1 MGIHAAKEGVPQV
14 PRVFLTRK
22 VILAHPH
29 QHLTPGVGP
38 LNTNIGGYRVQL
50 EIRENTFDTDIVTIN
65 YAEISSSGTPLVLL
79 HGGSNRWQSFN
90 NILSDLAAIWHV
102 YAPDFRGHGKSTWV
116 PGTYRLQ
123 DYADDTIAFVQ
134 HCLKEPAYVFG
145 HSLGGMVALLV
156 AAQFPDGVRAVAVGD
171 APLSSQA
178 WQAHRQAHQ
187 SRDRMLTWRDLAG
200 GQKPFD
206 EVVEALKDTPTEVP
220 GRVDSV
226 PMREVTGEDASVY
239 TWLATCLQQNDPD
252 MLTALLDRFETTAAG
267 YEMNS
272 VLPSIQCPVLLLQA
286 DPTAGGLMTDR
297 EVELALPLLDRPR
310 HIRLQGISHIL
321 HLHNERKQLVV
332 QALKAFFQ
340 SC

>member
-1 MGIHAAKEGVPQV
+1 M
-14 PRVFLTRK
+14 
-22 VILAHPH
+22 
-29 QHLTPGVGP
+29 
-38 LNTNIGGYRVQL
+38 QL

-90 NILSDLAAIWHV
+90 NILSDLAATWHV

-187 SRDRMLTWRDLAG
+187 SRDRLLTWRDLAG

-206 EVVEALKDTPTEVP
+206 EIVEALKDTPTKVP

-226 PMREVTGEDASVY
+226 PMREVAGEDTPMY
-239 TWLATCLQQNDPD
+239 TSLAACLQQNDPD
-252 MLTALLDRFETTAAG
+252 MLTALLDRFETTTAG
-267 YEMNS
+267 YEMNI

-286 DPTAGGLMTDR
+286 DPTAGGMMTDR

-321 HLHNERKQLVV
+321 HIECKEPIV
-332 QALKAFFQ
+332 QALEAFFQ

>member
-1 MGIHAAKEGVPQV
+1 M
-14 PRVFLTRK
+14 
-22 VILAHPH
+22 
-29 QHLTPGVGP
+29 
-38 LNTNIGGYRVQL
+38 QL

-79 HGGSNRWQSFN
+79 HGGCNRWQSFN
-90 NILSDLAAIWHV
+90 NILSDLAATWHV

-187 SRDRMLTWRDLAG
+187 SRDRMLTWRDFAG

-206 EVVEALKDTPTEVP
+206 EVVEALKDTPIEVP

-226 PMREVTGEDASVY
+226 PWREVAGEDAPVY

-252 MLTALLDRFETTAAG
+252 MLTALLDRFETTVSG

-321 HLHNERKQLVV
+321 HIERKEPIV
-332 QALKAFFQ
+332 QALEAFFR

>member
-1 MGIHAAKEGVPQV
+1 MRAPVFPV
-14 PRVFLTRK
+14 STVSPRSHPKRVTRA
-22 VILAHPH
+22 VRPR
-29 QHLTPGVGP
+29 
-38 LNTNIGGYRVQL
+38 NTNIGGYSVQP
-50 EIRENTFDTDIVTIN
+50 EIRENTFDTGNVTIN
-65 YAEISSSGTPLVLL
+65 YAEISSSSTPLVLL

-90 NILSDLAAIWHV
+90 NILPDLAATWHV
-102 YAPDFRGHGKSTWV
+102 YAPDFRGHGKSIWA

-123 DYADDTIAFVQ
+123 DYADDTIAFLQ

-178 WQAHRQAHQ
+178 WQAHQN
-187 SRDRMLTWRDLAG
+187 RDRALAWRDLAG

-206 EVVEALKDTPTEVP
+206 EVVEALKDTPIEVP
-220 GRVDSV
+220 GREGSV
-226 PMREVTGEDASVY
+226 PMREVAGEDAPVY
-239 TWLATCLQQNDPD
+239 AWLATCLQQSDPD
-252 MLTALLDRFETTAAG
+252 RFTAQLDRYETVAAG

-286 DPTAGGLMTDR
+286 DPTAGGLMTDK
-297 EVELALPLLDRPR
+297 EVALAMPLLDRPR
-310 HIRLQGISHIL
+310 HIRLQGMSHIL
-321 HLHNERKQLVV
+321 HIERKEPIV
-332 QALKAFFQ
+332 QALEAFFQ

>member
-1 MGIHAAKEGVPQV
+1 MQS
-14 PRVFLTRK
+14 
-22 VILAHPH
+22 
-29 QHLTPGVGP
+29 
-38 LNTNIGGYRVQL
+38 
-50 EIRENTFDTDIVTIN
+50 EIRENTFDTGIVTIN
-65 YAEISSSGTPLVLL
+65 YAEISSSSTPLVLL

-90 NILSDLAAIWHV
+90 SILSDLAAMWHI
-102 YAPDFRGHGKSTWV
+102 YAPDFRGCGKSMWV

-123 DYADDTIAFVQ
+123 DYADDTIAFLQ

-171 APLSSQA
+171 APLSSQT
-178 WQAHRQAHQ
+178 WQATLHQ
-187 SRDRMLTWRDLAG
+187 GRDRALVWRDLSG

-206 EVVEALKDTPTEVP
+206 EIVEALKDAPIEVP
-220 GRVDSV
+220 GRVGSV
-226 PMREVTGEDASVY
+226 PMRDVMGEDAPVY
-239 TWLATCLQQNDPD
+239 TWLAANLQQHDPD
-252 MLTALLDRFETTAAG
+252 TFTARLDRYETTAAG

-321 HLHNERKQLVV
+321 HIERQEPIV
-332 QALKAFFQ
+332 QALEAFFQ

>member
-1 MGIHAAKEGVPQV
+1 MQP
-14 PRVFLTRK
+14 
-22 VILAHPH
+22 
-29 QHLTPGVGP
+29 
-38 LNTNIGGYRVQL
+38 
-50 EIRENTFDTDIVTIN
+50 EIRENTFDTGIVTIN
-65 YAEISSSGTPLVLL
+65 YAEISSSSTPLVLL

-90 NILSDLAAIWHV
+90 SILFDLAATWHV

-123 DYADDTIAFVQ
+123 DYADDTIAYLQ

-145 HSLGGMVALLV
+145 HSLGGVVALLV
-156 AAQFPDGVRAVAVGD
+156 AAQFPVGVRAVAVGD
-171 APLSSQA
+171 APLSRQA
-178 WQAHRQAHQ
+178 WQAHQRP
-187 SRDRMLTWRDLAG
+187 DRLLTWRDLAG

-206 EVVEALKDTPTEVP
+206 EIVEALKDAPIEVP
-220 GRVDSV
+220 GQVGSV
-226 PMREVTGEDASVY
+226 PMREVMGEDAPVY
-239 TWLATCLQQNDPD
+239 THLATDLQQVDPD
-252 MLTALLDRFETTAAG
+252 MLTALLDRFETTTAG

-310 HIRLQGISHIL
+310 HIRFQGISHIL
-321 HLHNERKQLVV
+321 HIERKEPIV
-332 QALKAFFQ
+332 QALEAFFQ

>member
-1 MGIHAAKEGVPQV
+1 MLGYQP
-14 PRVFLTRK
+14 
-22 VILAHPH
+22 
-29 QHLTPGVGP
+29 VGP
-38 LNTNIGGYRVQL
+38 LNTNIGGYGVQP
-50 EIRENTFDTDIVTIN
+50 EIKENTFDAGIVTIN
-65 YAEISSSGTPLVLL
+65 YAEISSSSTPLVLL
-79 HGGSNRWQSFN
+79 HGGSNLWQSFN
-90 NILSDLAAIWHV
+90 NILSDLAATWHV

-123 DYADDTIAFVQ
+123 DYADDTIAFLQ

-178 WQAHRQAHQ
+178 WQAARQ
-187 SRDRMLTWRDLAG
+187 SRDRLLTWRDLSG

-206 EVVEALKDTPTEVP
+206 EVIEALKDTPIEVP
-220 GRVDSV
+220 GRAGSV
-226 PMREVTGEDASVY
+226 PMREVAGEDAPVY
-239 TWLATCLQQNDPD
+239 NRLATCLQQNDPD
-252 MLTALLDRFETTAAG
+252 MLTALLDRYEATAAG

-286 DPTAGGLMTDR
+286 DPTAGGMMTDR
-297 EVELALPLLDRPR
+297 EVELALPLLNRPR

-321 HLHNERKQLVV
+321 HLHNERKEPIV
-332 QALKAFFQ
+332 QALEAFFQ